1 MSHKH
6 RPTCWSTLTVV
17 ACTVASSALAGNDSV
32 ELRNGS
38 LDMPTLG
45 SAQLQE
51 QVATLAARP
60 DQRYTVVLLRNEL
73 AKAQRLA
80 LGREGVELLTCLG
93 PRTWIAAVDARLAEG
108 DARLSDRIAWMGEL
122 PTSAKLHPDLAAGI
136 VPEWT
141 IDRRAIDALDQNA
154 PFDPVRL
161 LKELD
166 DAHDPVI
173 AVYVLAHRNIDLINF
188 ADLITAELP
197 LEVRSKI
204 VTMNGL
210 LVRLPMSVVDTLV
223 AFDEVL
229 WIEPALPAF
238 AENNNSNRLNTQ
250 VEEIWAAP
258 YSLSGSGVVAMVY
271 DGGIADS
278 SHPDFSGRLTTHDSS
293 GTSSHATHVSGT
305 VGGDGTNSAGLHAG
319 MAPGCT
325 IVSYGFE
332 QEGGLNEGFLYTDPG
347 DIEVDYTD
355 AILTHG
361 AVVANNSIG
370 TNTAP
375 NGYPCEWTGD
385 YGVTSGV
392 IDSVVRGALGDSIR
406 IVWANGNERQ
416 TTRCGDLYNT
426 TAPPACAKNHITV
439 GALNSNDDSVT
450 TFTSFGPSDDG
461 RIKPDISAPGCQ
473 SDGDTGVTSTTPGG
487 GYSSYCGTSMAAPTV
502 TGIAALIIEE
512 WRQLHPG
519 EADISNAGLKAL
531 LANSG
536 DDLGNVGPDC
546 QFGFGTVRA
555 RAAIDSLRAE
565 GVIESEVIDGSIN
578 EHLVIVEAGQPQLRI
593 TLAWDDEPASPLP
606 TLALVND
613 LDLRVTDP
621 AGNVIDPW
629 TIDPA
634 NPGLAATRSGPDRL
648 NNMEQVS
655 VQNPM
660 SGAWRVQI
668 VGHAIPVGPQ
678 TYALAADPNPIACS
692 STGVVGFGGQRV
704 QPDTIVSISV
714 VDCDLN
720 TNDEVT
726 DTIAVSISSDDDPL
740 GFDTVLSEDDPAS
753 SSFSGSIQLSTIR
766 GGTGLY
772 ALDGSQ
778 IRVVYIDEMDASG
791 NVDIELTATALVDG
805 TISPPTSVDVPE
817 FGPDSATV
825 QITSDEPVRVT
836 IRYGLSCDA
845 LNDEVSRSGYD
856 TDQAVTISGLE
867 DTYTYYFRIDL
878 TDQAGNTETYG
889 DGADCFSFTVP
900 DALDFYAEGFSSG
913 IDLVGYSLRFVPIG
927 GADVY
932 APCAEPISALPIDP
946 SGGSNLTLSDDSNAE
961 VSIPFEFE
969 FYNEFWSSVF
979 VGSNGYA
986 TFGTGRTAYSES
998 MSEHFGLPGISAL
1011 FDDLNPSAGGTVSTR
1026 SVAGAFAITWEDVA
1040 EYSTTNQNTFQIVL
1054 YQNGEVQIA
1063 WTEIALSDAII
1074 GISPGGGLNSAFIPS
1089 DFSESSLGCLPR
1101 PPAASDINLVTA
1113 PGTSVDITLAA
1124 SDDGLPLSLV
1134 YVIDSLPIFD
1144 LRDLST
1150 GELITSVPHTI
1161 ETFSG
1166 PHLRYEPSGFWE
1178 GSTSFQYFADDGGS
1192 PPEGGPSNI
1201 ATVSIAV
1208 ASGPS
1213 VVYDF
1218 SLDKD
1223 PGFILEGDWG
1233 FGQPSGGGG
1242 EYGSPDPTSGY
1253 TGSNVLG
1260 YNLAGDYGS
1269 SIPEYS
1275 ATLVGID
1282 CSGLSGVTLRF
1293 QRWLNVETSQYD
1305 HAYIRVSAD
1314 GGTSYQTIWENTA
1327 TLENSA
1333 WELMEYDLSAIADDQ
1348 SDVRIRWVMGTTD
1361 GSWQYSGWNI
1371 DDIQIIAN
1379 APPQGVP
1386 GDLNGDGGVDGAD
1399 LTILLAEWGFC
1410 PGCVADFNGDGFVD
1424 GADLTTL
1431 LGYWGSGSLPLTD
1444 LGDREPDRA
1453 VDAPTNLSL
1462 GMPLIND
1469 DRLAPGESGGL
1480 VIAPHGYIQTP
1491 DALLEI
1497 ELMGDLPIDET
1508 DLVLVGGRAS
1518 LAGRLEVHVDFE
1530 RAPVQPLHVI
1540 MLGDEIAGSFDQ
1552 VRFLGSNTNSRWLC
1566 QTDRALVLVSDAFPG
1581 NGPDE
1586 APALVSEA
1594 LELIDAIGTNRLD
1607 WDLDGDGV
1615 VGFGDLQL
1623 LIVSGAHCE

>member
-6 RPTCWSTLTVV
+6 RPTCWPTLAVV
-17 ACTVASSALAGNDSV
+17 ACTVATSAFAGNDSV

-45 SAQLQE
+45 STQLDE
-51 QVATLAARP
+51 QVATLAARS

-73 AKAQRLA
+73 GKAQRIA
-80 LGREGVELLTCLG
+80 LGDQGVELLTCLG
-93 PRTWIAAVDARLAEG
+93 PRTWIAAVDPRLADGE
-108 DARLSDRIAWMGEL
+108 ARMADRIAWMGEL

-141 IDRRAIDALDQNA
+141 IDRRAINALDQDA

-161 LKELD
+161 MKELD

-188 ADLITAELP
+188 ADLITTELP
-197 LEVRSKI
+197 VEVRSKI

-238 AENNNSNRLNTQ
+238 AENNDSNRMNTQ
-250 VEEIWAAP
+250 VEEVWAAP

-271 DGGIADS
+271 DGGSADA
-278 SHPDFSGRLTTHDSS
+278 SHPDFSGRLSIHDSS

-332 QEGGLNEGFLYTDPG
+332 QEGGLSEGFLYTDPG

-355 AILTHG
+355 AIITHG

-392 IDSVVRGALGDSIR
+392 IDSVVRGALGGSIR

-512 WRQLHPG
+512 WRRLHPG

-536 DDLGNVGPDC
+536 DDLGNIGPDC

-555 RAAIDSLRAE
+555 HAAIDSLQAE
-565 GVIESEVIDGSIN
+565 GLIESEVNDGATN

-606 TLALVND
+606 TAALVND
-613 LDLRVTDP
+613 LDLVVTDP
-621 AGNVIDPW
+621 SGNVIDPW

-668 VGHAIPVGPQ
+668 VGHAVPVGPQ

-753 SSFSGSIQLSTIR
+753 SSFSGSIQLSSIR

-845 LNDEVSRSGYD
+845 LNEEISRSGYD

-867 DTYTYYFRIDL
+867 DTYTYYFRIEL

-889 DGADCFSFTVP
+889 DGTDCFSFTVP
-900 DALDFYAEGFSSG
+900 DALDFYAEGFTSG

-946 SGGSNLTLSDDSNAE
+946 SGGSGLSLGDDSNTE

-1063 WTEIALSDAII
+1063 WTELAVNDAII

-1101 PPAASDINLVTA
+1101 PPAASDIDLVTG
-1113 PGTSVDITLAA
+1113 PGTPVEITLSA
-1124 SDDGLPLSLV
+1124 SDDGQPLPLIFV
-1134 YVIDSLPIFD
+1134 VDSLPIFD

-1150 GELITSVPHTI
+1150 GELITSVPHVI
-1161 ETFSG
+1161 ENLSG
-1166 PHLRYEPSGFWE
+1166 PQLRFEPSGSWE
-1178 GSTSFQYFADDGGS
+1178 GFASFEYFADDGGS

-1208 ASGPS
+1208 VSGPS

-1218 SLDKD
+1218 NLDTN

-1233 FGQPSGGGG
+1233 FGQPTGGGG
-1242 EYGSPDPTSGY
+1242 QYGAPDPTSGF

-1260 YNLAGDYGS
+1260 YNLDGDYDNS
-1269 SIPEYS
+1269 MPEYS
-1275 ATLVGID
+1275 ATLEGID
-1282 CSGLSGVTLRF
+1282 CSDLTNVTLRF
-1293 QRWLNVETSQYD
+1293 QRWLNVETSAYD
-1305 HAYIRVSAD
+1305 HAYIRVSVD
-1314 GGTSYQTIWENTA
+1314 GGTSFQTIWENTA

-1333 WELMEYDLSAIADDQ
+1333 WELMEYDLSAIADGRP
-1348 SDVRIRWVMGTTD
+1348 DVRIRWVMGGTD
-1361 GSWQYSGWNI
+1361 GSWQYSGWNL

-1379 APPQGVP
+1379 APPTSVP
-1386 GDLNGDGGVDGAD
+1386 GDLNDDGIVDGAD
-1399 LTILLAEWGFC
+1399 LTVLLSMWGECF
-1410 PGCVADFNGDGFVD
+1410 GCVADFNGDNIVN

-1431 LGYWGSGSLPLTD
+1431 LGYWGNGSLPLTD
-1444 LGDREPDRA
+1444 LGERGPGRA
-1453 VDAPTNLSL
+1453 VDAPTRFSL
-1462 GMPLIND
+1462 GQPLIND
-1469 DRLAPGESGGL
+1469 DRLAPWESGGL
-1480 VIAPHGYIQTP
+1480 VVAPHGYVQTP
-1491 DALLEI
+1491 DGLLQI
-1497 ELMGDLPIDET
+1497 ELMGDLPIDEV
-1508 DLVLVGGRAS
+1508 DLVLVEGRAS
-1518 LAGRLEVHVDFE
+1518 LAGQLEVHVASDH
-1530 RAPVQPLHVI
+1530 APSKPLHVI
-1540 MLGDEIAGSFDQ
+1540 LLGDEIVGGFDQ
-1552 VRFLGSNTNSRWLC
+1552 VRFIGDIIDSPWLC
-1566 QTDRALVLVSDAFPG
+1566 QTERALVLVTGGFLG
-1581 NGPDE
+1581 NAPDE

-1594 LELIDAIGTNRLD
+1594 LDLIDAIGSERLE
-1607 WDLDGDGV
+1607 WDLDGDGLI
-1615 VGFGDLQL
+1615 GLEDLRL
-1623 LIVSGAHCE
+1623 LLSSGVHCE